1 MWKVGFL
8 VRPTI
13 TVFTDLQQARKFGT
27 YLKLLVI
34 KNGPF
39 DSHWRVLE
47 LYKNKTPH
55 LPFDISSDVK
65 P

>member
-39 DSHWRVLE
+39 DSH
-47 LYKNKTPH
+47 
-55 LPFDISSDVK
+55 
-65 P
+65 